1 MYELMIIVFIIGY
14 ICITIEHQ
22 IKIDKAAIALVTG
35 ILCWTIYVTGKN
47 DIVSL
52 ETIQAYA
59 EKEFKN
65 TFHDEIIETSSLTN
79 KNTFDIVEHYV
90 TEVQLFEILGE
101 ISSILFFLMGAM
113 TIVELIDL
121 HGGFRV
127 VTSII
132 KTTSKF
138 KLLWIFGFIA
148 FFFSAILDNLT
159 TSIIMV
165 SLTRKFILDKKE
177 RWLFLGL
184 IIIAANAGG
193 AWSPIGDV
201 TTTMLWIGKQ
211 VTSSIIITE
220 LFIPSLVCF
229 LVPATILSFNIKGH
243 INIPDKK
250 FMVTS
255 HHTTEFERRLV
266 FFAGIGGLIFVPIFK
281 SLTHLPPFMGMM
293 LSLGFLWLL
302 TDIIHKNDRKENRK
316 YFSVFHALEKM
327 DVPTILFFLGI
338 LLAVGSLQSAGQLNE
353 VAIFLDNKI
362 GTNTSN
368 GIYIIGV
375 IIGFLSAIIDNVPLV
390 AAAIGMY
397 PIETT
402 GYFMQD
408 GTFWKFLAYCAGTGG
423 SCLIIGSA
431 AGVAIMGLE
440 NIPFFWYVK
449 RISLLA
455 IIGYV
460 CGAITYIIQNI
471 LIS

>member
-1 MYELMIIVFIIGY
+1 MIIVFVIGY
-14 ICITIEHQ
+14 TCITIEHKL
-22 IKIDKAAIALVTG
+22 KIDKAAIALVTG
-35 ILCWTIYVTGKN
+35 ILCWTIYVSGKN

-65 TFHDEIIETSSLTN
+65 TFHDEIIETSKTTN

-127 VTSII
+127 VTSRIN
-132 KTTSKF
+132 TTSKL

-177 RWLFLGL
+177 RWVFLGL
-184 IIIAANAGG
+184 VIISANAGG

-201 TTTMLWIGKQ
+201 TTTMLWIGEQ
-211 VTSSIIITE
+211 ITSVTIITE

-229 LVPATILSFNIKGH
+229 LVPATILSFSIKGN
-243 INIPDKK
+243 INIPDNK
-250 FMVTS
+250 FMITS
-255 HHTTEFERRLV
+255 HHTTAFERKLV

-302 TDIIHKNDRKENRK
+302 TDILHKNDVRENRK

-327 DVPTILFFLGI
+327 DVPTVLFFLGI

-368 GIYIIGV
+368 GVYIIGV
-375 IIGFLSAIIDNVPLV
+375 IIGFLSSIIDNVPLV
-390 AAAIGMY
+390 AAGIGMY
-397 PIETT
+397 PIEAT

-408 GTFWKFLAYCAGTGG
+408 GLFWKFLAYCAGTGG

-449 RISLLA
+449 KISLLA

-460 CGAITYIIQNI
+460 CGAMTYIIQNI
-471 LIS
+471 LLS

>member
-1 MYELMIIVFIIGY
+1 MYELMIIVFVIGY

-22 IKIDKAAIALVTG
+22 IKIDKAAIALITG

-47 DIVSL
+47 DIVSI
-52 ETIQAYA
+52 EAIQTYA

-65 TFHDEIIETSSLTN
+65 TSHDEIIETSSLTN

-184 IIIAANAGG
+184 IIISANAGG

-211 VTSSIIITE
+211 VTSVTIITE

-229 LVPATILSFNIKGH
+229 LVPATILSFNIKG
-243 INIPDKK
+243 NITLPNKK
-250 FMVTS
+250 FMASS
-255 HHTTEFERRLV
+255 HHTTEFERQLV
-266 FFAGIGGLIFVPIFK
+266 FFAGIGGLLFVPVFK

-302 TDIIHKNDRKENRK
+302 TDIIHKRDTKEDRK

-455 IIGYV
+455 IIGYI

-471 LIS
+471 LLS

>member
-1 MYELMIIVFIIGY
+1 MYELMVIVFVIGY
-14 ICITIEHQ
+14 ICITIEHK

-35 ILCWTIYVTGKN
+35 ILCWTIYVSGKN

-65 TFHDEIIETSSLTN
+65 TFHDEIIETSSSTN

-184 IIIAANAGG
+184 IIKQPVFLFLTIEFNNLPNSFEVKSSKLFAIVNRVKGLYSRAVILN
-193 AWSPIGDV
+193 
-201 TTTMLWIGKQ
+201 LLKGKISLSRIS
-211 VTSSIIITE
+211 SSIFRLII
-220 LFIPSLVCF
+220 LFDFSCSEISNPFIFFTDKNYLIKIKRQQKKRSD
-229 LVPATILSFNIKGH
+229 TLSFFLLN
-243 INIPDKK
+243 KK
-250 FMVTS
+250 
-255 HHTTEFERRLV
+255 
-266 FFAGIGGLIFVPIFK
+266 LIMK
-281 SLTHLPPFMGMM
+281 L
-293 LSLGFLWLL
+293 
-302 TDIIHKNDRKENRK
+302 K
-316 YFSVFHALEKM
+316 
-327 DVPTILFFLGI
+327 
-338 LLAVGSLQSAGQLNE
+338 LQ
-353 VAIFLDNKI
+353 
-362 GTNTSN
+362 
-368 GIYIIGV
+368 
-375 IIGFLSAIIDNVPLV
+375 
-390 AAAIGMY
+390 
-397 PIETT
+397 
-402 GYFMQD
+402 
-408 GTFWKFLAYCAGTGG
+408 
-423 SCLIIGSA
+423 
-431 AGVAIMGLE
+431 
-440 NIPFFWYVK
+440 
-449 RISLLA
+449 
-455 IIGYV
+455 
-460 CGAITYIIQNI
+460 
-471 LIS
+471 